1 MNMTTCTNCGHNNT
15 IASRFCSNCGAFLEE
30 IKPFQTA
37 STELKPG
44 SKLRNRYII
53 IRQIG
58 QGGFGKTYLAE
69 DTGRFKQ
76 AVVLKQLTPGNQGTE
91 FIQKAEELFHR
102 EAMILHQINH
112 PQIPRFWEFI
122 RENKCLFLVQDFIE
136 GQTYESLLSQRRRQ
150 GKFFSEVEIIDFI
163 RQILPVLNYLHSR
176 GIIHRD
182 IAPDNIICRAEDGL
196 PILIDLGGVKQIAA
210 EVSHKADSSENVVYS
225 GTKLG
230 KFGYAP
236 DEQMRLGIVAP
247 HSDLYALGVTCLVL
261 MTGKLP
267 SELINTKTMQW
278 QWSKELKLSPK
289 FDGILNRMLAFIPGD
304 RFQSAE
310 EILVQLQP
318 PEPEIIALTQ
328 ISKTESKNQKI
339 ETKTAIASIP
349 KLGNI
354 IHSSN
359 DVPAEII
366 GWNWGAFFLPGLW
379 CLTNHVWIGLI
390 AWIDLSFVTLGMG
403 WLLTGIILGLKGN
416 EWAWKSRKWKNVAE
430 FRKHQRIWSI
440 ISLLLISSAVI
451 IGILV
456 ILFLFVIAAFIAG

>member
-1 MNMTTCTNCGHNNT
+1 SKTTS
-15 IASRFCSNCGAFLEE
+15 I
-30 IKPFQTA
+30 
-37 STELKPG
+37 ELKPG

-91 FIQKAEELFHR
+91 FVQKAEELFHR
-102 EAMILHQINH
+102 EAMTLHQINH

-122 RENKCLFLVQDFIE
+122 QENKCLFLVQDFIE

-150 GKFFSEVEIIDFI
+150 GKFFSEVEIIDFL

-210 EVSHKADSSENVVYS
+210 EVSHKADSSENVVPPA
-225 GTKLG
+225 TKLG

-236 DEQMRLGIVAP
+236 DEQIRLGIVAP

-267 SELINTKTMQW
+267 SELINTKIMEW

-318 PEPEIIALTQ
+318 PEPEIIAPNK
-328 ISKTESKNQKI
+328 ISKTESKNQEI
-339 ETKTAIASIP
+339 ERKTAIASIP

-359 DVPAEII
+359 DIPSEII
-366 GWNWGAFFLPGLW
+366 GWNWGAFFLPGFW

-390 AWIDLSFVTLGMG
+390 AWIDLSFVTFGMG

-430 FRKHQRIWSI
+430 FRKHQRIWSF
-440 ISLLLISSAVI
+440 ISLLLISSVVI
-451 IGILV
+451 IGILA
-456 ILFLFVIAAFIAG
+456 ILFLFIIAAFLAG

>member
-1 MNMTTCTNCGHNNT
+1 MTTCTNCGNQNI
-15 IASRFCSNCGAFLEE
+15 IASRFCSNCGASLEE
-30 IKPFQTA
+30 IIPSKIE

-76 AVVLKQLTPGNQGTE
+76 AVVLKQLTPGNKGTE
-91 FIQKAEELFHR
+91 FVRKAEELFHR
-102 EAMILHQINH
+102 EAMTLHQINH

-122 RENKCLFLVQDFIE
+122 QENKCLFLVQDFIE
-136 GQTYESLLSQRRRQ
+136 GQTYESLLSQRRQQ
-150 GKFFSEVEIIDFI
+150 GNFFSEVEIIEFL

-210 EVSHKADSSENVVYS
+210 EVSHKADSSENVVPAA
-225 GTKLG
+225 TKLG

-267 SELINTKTMQW
+267 SELINTKTMEW

-289 FDGILNRMLAFIPGD
+289 FDGILNRMLAFIPSD

-318 PEPEIIALTQ
+318 PEPEIIAPTK
-328 ISKTESKNQKI
+328 IGKTESNNREI

-349 KLGNI
+349 KVGNI

-366 GWNWGAFFLPGLW
+366 GWNWGAFLLPGFW

-390 AWIDLSFVTLGMG
+390 AWIDLSSVTLGMG
-403 WLLTGIILGLKGN
+403 WLLTGIVLGLKGN

-430 FRKHQRIWSI
+430 FRNHQRIWSI
-440 ISLLLISSAVI
+440 ISLLLILSVVI

>member
-1 MNMTTCTNCGHNNT
+1 MTICTNCGHNNT
-15 IASRFCSNCGAFLEE
+15 IASRFCSNCGASLEE
-30 IKPFQTA
+30 IKPYQTT

-44 SKLRNRYII
+44 NKLRNRYII

-76 AVVLKQLTPGNQGTE
+76 AVVLKQLTPGNKGTK
-91 FIQKAEELFHR
+91 FVKKAEELFHR
-102 EAMILHQINH
+102 EAKTLHQINH

-122 RENKCLFLVQDFIE
+122 QENKCLFLVQDFIE
-136 GQTYESLLSQRRRQ
+136 GQTYESLLSQRRQQ
-150 GKFFSEVEIIDFI
+150 GNFFSEVEIIEFI
-163 RQILPVLNYLHSR
+163 RQILPVLSYLHNR

-210 EVSHKADSSENVVYS
+210 EVSHKADTSENVVS
-225 GTKLG
+225 AGTKLG

-261 MTGKLP
+261 MTGKIP
-267 SELINTKTMQW
+267 FELINAKTMQW
-278 QWSKELKLSPK
+278 QWNQELKLNPN
-289 FDGILNRMLAFIPGD
+289 FEGILNRMLAPIPGD

-310 EILVQLQP
+310 EILAQLQP
-318 PEPEIIALTQ
+318 PKPENIASTK
-328 ISKTESKNQKI
+328 ISKTQQSDQ
-339 ETKTAIASIP
+339 ETEKKTAIVSAP
-349 KLGNI
+349 KSRNI
-354 IHSSN
+354 IHTSH

-366 GWNWGAFFLPGLW
+366 DWNWGAFFLPGFW
-379 CLTNHVWIGLI
+379 CLTNSVWVGLI
-390 AWIDLSFVTLGMG
+390 AWIELSGVTFGTG
-403 WLLTGIILGLKGN
+403 WLMTGIILGYKGN
-416 EWAWKSRKWKNVAE
+416 EWAWKSRKWKSIGE
-430 FRKHQRIWSI
+430 FKKHQRMWSI
-440 ISLLLISSAVI
+440 ISLLLISTVII
-451 IGILV
+451 IGILM

>member
-1 MNMTTCTNCGHNNT
+1 MTTCTNCGNKNN
-15 IASRFCSNCGAFLEE
+15 IAYRFCSNCGASLEE
-30 IKPFQTA
+30 IIPSKTE

-69 DTGRFKQ
+69 DTGRFQQ
-76 AVVLKQLTPGNQGTE
+76 AVVLKQLTPGNKGTD
-91 FIQKAEELFHR
+91 FAQKAEELFHR

-122 RENKCLFLVQDFIE
+122 QENKCLFLVQDFIE

-150 GKFFSEVEIIDFI
+150 GEFFSEVEITDFL

-182 IAPDNIICRAEDGL
+182 IAPDNIICRADDGL
-196 PILIDLGGVKQIAA
+196 PVLIDLGGVKQIAA
-210 EVSHKADSSENVVYS
+210 EVSHEADSSKNVVYP
-225 GTKLG
+225 GTRLG

-278 QWSKELKLSPK
+278 QWSQELNLSPK
-289 FDGILNRMLAFIPGD
+289 FEGVLNRMLAFIPGD

-310 EILVQLQP
+310 EILVQLQLP
-318 PEPEIIALTQ
+318 VPEVIAPTQ
-328 ISKTESKNQKI
+328 ISKTEKKI
-339 ETKTAIASIP
+339 QEKKAKTAIASIP
-349 KLGNI
+349 KEGNI
-354 IHSSN
+354 IHSLN
-359 DVPAEII
+359 DVPSEIV
-366 GWNWGAFFLPGLW
+366 GWNWGAFLLPGFW

-390 AWIDLSFVTLGMG
+390 AWIDLSVVTFGMG
-403 WLLTGIILGLKGN
+403 WLMTGIMLGIKGN
-416 EWAWKSRKWKNVAE
+416 EWAWKSRKWKSVAE
-430 FRKHQRIWSI
+430 FRKHQRIWTL
-440 ISLLLISSAVI
+440 ISLLLILSILI
-451 IGILV
+451 IVVLV
-456 ILFLFVIAAFIAG
+456 ILFPFIIAAIITR

>member
-1 MNMTTCTNCGHNNT
+1 MTICTSCGHNNA
-15 IASRFCSNCGAFLEE
+15 IASRFCSNCGAPLEE
-30 IKPFQTA
+30 IIPSQTA

-44 SKLRNRYII
+44 TKLRDRYII

-122 RENKCLFLVQDFIE
+122 QENKCLFLVQDFIE

-210 EVSHKADSSENVVYS
+210 EVSHKADSSENVIYS

-310 EILVQLQP
+310 EILAQLQP

-328 ISKTESKNQKI
+328 ISKTESKNQEI

-359 DVPAEII
+359 DVPSEII

>member
-1 MNMTTCTNCGHNNT
+1 MTICTNCGHNNT
-15 IASRFCSNCGAFLEE
+15 IASRFCSNCGASLEE
-30 IKPFQTA
+30 IKPYQTT

-44 SKLRNRYII
+44 TKLRDRYII

-91 FIQKAEELFHR
+91 FVKKAEELFHR
-102 EAMILHQINH
+102 EAMTLHQINH

-122 RENKCLFLVQDFIE
+122 QENKCLFLVQDFIE
-136 GQTYESLLSQRRRQ
+136 GQTYESLLDRRRRQ
-150 GKFFSEVEIIDFI
+150 GIFFSEIETIDFL
-163 RQILPVLNYLHSR
+163 RQILPVLNYLHNR

-210 EVSHKADSSENVVYS
+210 EVSHKADSSENVAS
-225 GTKLG
+225 AGTKLG

-261 MTGKLP
+261 MTGKIP
-267 SELINTKTMQW
+267 FELINVKTMQW
-278 QWSKELKLSPK
+278 QWNQELKLSPN
-289 FDGILNRMLAFIPGD
+289 FEGILNRMLAPIPGD

-310 EILVQLQP
+310 EILAQLQP
-318 PEPEIIALTQ
+318 PKPENIASTK
-328 ISKTESKNQKI
+328 ISKTQQSDR
-339 ETKTAIASIP
+339 ETEKKTAIVSAP
-349 KLGNI
+349 KSRNI
-354 IHSSN
+354 IHTSN

-366 GWNWGAFFLPGLW
+366 DWNWGAFFWPGFW
-379 CLTNHVWIGLI
+379 CLTNHVWVGLI
-390 AWIDLSFVTLGMG
+390 AWIDLSGVTFGTG
-403 WLLTGIILGLKGN
+403 WLITGIILGYKGN
-416 EWAWKSRKWKNVAE
+416 EWAWKSRKWKSIAE
-430 FRKHQRIWSI
+430 FKKHQRMWSI
-440 ISLLLISSAVI
+440 ISLLLISIAVI
-451 IGILV
+451 LGILV